1 MANSSQLTADY
12 EAGAFTG
19 VNTILIMRTKE
30 KAAVG
35 IDIGGTN
42 TVYAFVD
49 RAGNILAGDH
59 IVTSHYD
66 EPDLFVATLYE
77 KMMSTA
83 SEIGKEIEILGFGI
97 GAPMGNINKGTIEY
111 AASLPWKGIIP
122 LADLFARHTPLPVIV
137 TNDANAAAVG
147 EMVYGGAKGMK
158 NFVVITLGTGLG
170 SGFVVDGKLVYGH
183 DGFAGELGHIS
194 IKPGG
199 SKRDCGCG
207 RKGCLETYVSATGI
221 KRTVLK
227 VMADRLADSEL
238 RHLSFDELDSKKIYE
253 AALRGDTIALEA
265 FERTGAILGSK
276 LADVVA
282 HTNPEAIFLFGGL
295 ALAKELIFK
304 PTREHMEKNLLY
316 IYRDK
321 VKLLPSE
328 LSTQN
333 AAVLGASSLVW
344 AETGR
349 EQ

>member
-1 MANSSQLTADY
+1 MN
-12 EAGAFTG
+12 
-19 VNTILIMRTKE
+19 KE
-30 KAAVG
+30 KVVVG

-42 TVYAFVD
+42 TVFGFVD
-49 RAGNILAGDH
+49 RSGKILVEDQ
-59 IVTSHYD
+59 ITTTHYD
-66 EPDLFVATLYE
+66 EPEVFVAALYE
-77 KMMSTA
+77 KMMITA
-83 SEIGKEIEILGFGI
+83 SRIGREVEILGFGI

-111 AASLPWKGIIP
+111 PADLPWKGIIP
-122 LADLFARHTPLPVIV
+122 LAEIFAKHTPLPVIV

-147 EMVYGGAKGMK
+147 EMIYGGARGMK

-183 DGFAGELGHIS
+183 DGFAGEIGHTS
-194 IKPGG
+194 IRPGL
-199 SKRDCGCG
+199 SNRDCGCG
-207 RKGCLETYVSATGI
+207 RKGCLETYVSATGL

-227 VMADRLADSEL
+227 IMADRLDDSEL
-238 RHLSFDELDSKKIYE
+238 RRFSFEELDSKKIYE
-253 AALRGDTIALEA
+253 AARRGDPIALQA
-265 FERTGAILGSK
+265 FEHTGAMLGYK

-295 ALAKELIFK
+295 ALAKELIFEPAK
-304 PTREHMEKNLLY
+304 EHMEKDLLY

-344 AETGR
+344 TEMD
-349 EQ
+349 QKK

>member
-1 MANSSQLTADY
+1 MK
-12 EAGAFTG
+12 
-19 VNTILIMRTKE
+19 KE
-30 KAAVG
+30 KVVVG

-42 TVYAFVD
+42 TVFGFVD
-49 RAGNILAGDH
+49 RSGKILADDQ
-59 IVTSHYD
+59 ITTTHYD
-66 EPDLFVATLYE
+66 EPEVFVAALYE
-77 KMMSTA
+77 KMMITVPR
-83 SEIGKEIEILGFGI
+83 IGREVEILGFGI

-111 AASLPWKGIIP
+111 PADLPWKGIIP
-122 LADLFARHTPLPVIV
+122 MAEIFAKHTSLPVIV

-147 EMVYGGAKGMK
+147 EMIYGGAKGMK

-183 DGFAGELGHIS
+183 DGFAGEIGHTS
-194 IKPGG
+194 IRPGM
-199 SKRDCGCG
+199 SNRDCGCG
-207 RKGCLETYVSATGI
+207 RKGCLETYVSATGL

-227 VMADRLADSEL
+227 IMADMLDDSEL
-238 RHLSFDELDSKKIYE
+238 RRFSFEELDSKKIYE
-253 AALRGDTIALEA
+253 AARRGDHIALEA
-265 FERTGAILGSK
+265 FEHTGAMLGFK

-295 ALAKELIFK
+295 ALAKELIFE
-304 PTREHMEKNLLY
+304 PAREHMEKNLLH

-344 AETGR
+344 SNID
-349 EQ
+349 QDN